1 MRLSGKTVIITG
13 AGSGFGRA
21 SAYLFAR
28 EGARLVVTDI
38 NSSAVEQTAIT
49 IKSGGGEAFHV
60 HADVQD
66 ATQVKKLVTVALDK
80 LGKIDILFNNA
91 GIGQK
96 LNAIENI
103 SESEWDSIF
112 AVNVK
117 SIFFAVKNV
126 VPHMKKQGS
135 GVIINTASSVGTRPP
150 PNICAYASSKG
161 AVITLTKALAY
172 ELAPFKIRVNC
183 ISPTIAHTPF
193 VHNMYSDE
201 FLENMKK
208 IIPLGRL
215 ATPEDIAY
223 AALYLAS
230 DESSIVT
237 GTSIN
242 PDGGRTI

>member
-1 MRLSGKTVIITG
+1 MRLHGKTAIITG
-13 AGSGFGRA
+13 AGSGFGRT

-38 NSSAVEQTAIT
+38 NSAAVEQTAIT

-60 HADVQD
+60 QADVQD
-66 ATQVKKLVTVALDK
+66 ATQVKELVTMVIDK

-96 LNAIENI
+96 INTIENI
-103 SESEWDSIF
+103 SESEWDSIY

-117 SIFFAVKNV
+117 SIFLAVKYV
-126 VPHMKKQGS
+126 VPYMKKQDS
-135 GVIINTASSVGTRPP
+135 GTIINTASSVGNRPP
-150 PNICAYASSKG
+150 TNICAYASSKG

-183 ISPTIAHTPF
+183 ISPALADTPL
-193 VHNMYSDE
+193 VRNMYSDE
-201 FLENMKK
+201 FIEHMKK

-215 ATPEDIAY
+215 ATSEDIAY

-230 DESSIVT
+230 DESSMIT

-242 PDGGRTI
+242 PDGGRSL